1 MPASEAVKK
10 CEGHMKKYF
19 KQRENEDVYQ
29 FTVLPFNV
37 TLFSKK
43 CKIKPDIVSEF
54 LYIEKQ
60 FKCENQRKLASSTM
74 LKKIVTILKQSTR
87 LRKSEL

>member
-1 MPASEAVKK
+1 
-10 CEGHMKKYF
+10 MKKYF

-37 TLFSKK
+37 TLFAKK

-54 LYIEKQ
+54 LYIKKQ
-60 FKCENQRKLASSTM
+60 FKCENQRK
-74 LKKIVTILKQSTR
+74 
-87 LRKSEL
+87 

>member
-1 MPASEAVKK
+1 
-10 CEGHMKKYF
+10 MKKYF

-54 LYIEKQ
+54 LYIKKQ
-60 FKCENQRKLASSTM
+60 FKCENQRK
-74 LKKIVTILKQSTR
+74 
-87 LRKSEL
+87 